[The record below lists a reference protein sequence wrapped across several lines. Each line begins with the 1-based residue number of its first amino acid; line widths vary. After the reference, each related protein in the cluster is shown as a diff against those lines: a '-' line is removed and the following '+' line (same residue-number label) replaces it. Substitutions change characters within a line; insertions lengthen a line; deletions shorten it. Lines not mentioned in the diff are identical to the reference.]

1 MDTRKIVRL
10 SMLLSLSI
18 VLSLIEGMIPI
29 FSNVIPGVKLGLA
42 NIVIVFVLYLYSFKE
57 AIYVSIARVLL
68 VGLLRT
74 GLFSIVFFFSLSGA
88 LLSIIFMYLF
98 KKMNFSIIG
107 VSVIGS
113 ISHSIGQ
120 VIIAIL
126 FLNNINVIYYLPYL
140 LLLSIPTGIIV
151 GISSKE
157 VLKHYNKVKA

>member
-113 ISHSIGQ
+113 ICHSIGQ
-120 VIIAIL
+120 VLMAIL

-151 GISSKE
+151 GISSKQ